1 MDDIECKEFLDA
13 LDMFYGMMCMFLC
26 IFWGMCRCIKLFG
39 HNVNQM
45 YKSSYILNV
54 HEDDETW
61 VFSQFF
67 FFVFSNYEVFIKF
80 P

>member
-1 MDDIECKEFLDA
+1 
-13 LDMFYGMMCMFLC
+13 
-26 IFWGMCRCIKLFG
+26 MCRCIKLFG

-54 HEDDETW
+54 HEDDEMISMLG
-61 VFSQFF
+61 FFRNF